1 MVVIYEKH
9 LTSGVMLM
17 SNEMVMMM
25 KCKITS
31 RTLLVSASVFSM
43 LCVNGAYA
51 DNNSDVETG
60 RASIARQFV
69 KKGGELWQ
77 NAPDLGFT
85 RAVANGANYVGEAVV
100 EQGKGFVKGK
110 ASDALDRASDQI
122 GKAAANKF
130 HALVYRDPSVH
141 VVNDAGEH
149 IGYVEAV
156 APRLVRN
163 ILNKHL
169 GIDLD
174 GSVPGVPKAVMKA
187 IGNYLENQVA
197 MMLEGQVFELAKKA
211 TQKATIVAVGKAMG
225 LTQDQISAVLQKQG
239 ASATVGQVEAAI
251 DEKAGAQQVKIAL
264 ANEKVQADEQVA
276 YGNIAAGLIRNF
288 SARLKINL
296 NEYIKTAA
304 QDVATEYAH
313 QLIEDTGEVVL
324 RYGESVAGAGV
335 VVAASVVSGGSGA
348 AFAAT
353 AVSADQR
360 LAEGGHQDSFMRRA
374 LKWAIGYDVR
384 KEEAKAKASFVVPM
398 TLNVDGI
405 LKQLGLGD
413 FLVPTQADYDSAYGK
428 YKAVAILDAEGDE
441 WTTFDQTVKPV
452 NFTTLFEE
460 ARDTL
465 AAAKAK
471 VAEVVE
477 QAATVVKDTA
487 KAGLKEAKHVVV
499 AFSEAADD
507 FAEALNPMMRSDFW
521 DDEPEVSATVN
532 APVEQSKKSWWKIW

>member
-9 LTSGVMLM
+9 LTSGVVLM

-25 KCKITS
+25 KCKIIS

-51 DNNSDVETG
+51 RDNSDVETR

-69 KKGGELWQ
+69 KKGEELWQ

-85 RAVANGANYVGEAVV
+85 KAVVNGANYVGEAVV
-100 EQGKGFVKGK
+100 EQSKGFVRGK

-130 HALVYRDPSVH
+130 HALVYRDSSVH
-141 VVNDAGEH
+141 VVNDVGEH

-163 ILNKHL
+163 ILNNQL
-169 GIDLD
+169 GFDLD

-197 MMLEGQVFELAKKA
+197 MMLEGQVFDLAKKA
-211 TQKATIVAVGKAMG
+211 TQKATIAAVGKAMG

-239 ASATVGQVEAAI
+239 ASATVGQVEVAI
-251 DEKAGAQQVKIAL
+251 DEKAAAQQIKSEL
-264 ANEKVQADEQVA
+264 SKEVQADEQEA

-304 QDVATEYAH
+304 QDVATSYAH
-313 QLIEDTGEVVL
+313 QLIEDTGELVL
-324 RYGESVAGAGV
+324 RYGETVAGAGV
-335 VVAASVVSGGSGA
+335 VAAAGVVSGGSGA

-353 AVSADQR
+353 AVTADQR
-360 LAEGGHQDSFMRRA
+360 LAEGGHQDSLIRRA
-374 LKWAIGYDVR
+374 VKWMTGYDAR

-413 FLVPTQADYDSAYGK
+413 FLVPTQADFDSAYGK
-428 YKAVAILDAEGDE
+428 YKAVAILDEEGDE

-452 NFTTLFEE
+452 NFTMLFEE

-521 DDEPEVSATVN
+521 DDEPEVSAKVSV
-532 APVEQSKKSWWKIW
+532 PVEQAKKSWWKIW

>member
-1 MVVIYEKH
+1 M
-9 LTSGVMLM
+9 
-17 SNEMVMMM
+17 
-25 KCKITS
+25 
-31 RTLLVSASVFSM
+31 
-43 LCVNGAYA
+43 
-51 DNNSDVETG
+51 
-60 RASIARQFV
+60 
-69 KKGGELWQ
+69 
-77 NAPDLGFT
+77 
-85 RAVANGANYVGEAVV
+85 
-100 EQGKGFVKGK
+100 
-110 ASDALDRASDQI
+110 
-122 GKAAANKF
+122 
-130 HALVYRDPSVH
+130 
-141 VVNDAGEH
+141 
-149 IGYVEAV
+149 

-163 ILNKHL
+163 ILNNQL
-169 GIDLD
+169 GFDLD

-197 MMLEGQVFELAKKA
+197 MMLEGQVFDLAKKA
-211 TQKATIVAVGKAMG
+211 TQKATIAAVGKAMG

-239 ASATVGQVEAAI
+239 ASATVGQVEVAI
-251 DEKAGAQQVKIAL
+251 DEKAAAQQIKSEL
-264 ANEKVQADEQVA
+264 SKEVQADEQEA

-304 QDVATEYAH
+304 QDVATSYAH
-313 QLIEDTGEVVL
+313 QLIEDTGELVL
-324 RYGESVAGAGV
+324 RYGETVAGAGV
-335 VVAASVVSGGSGA
+335 VAAAGVVSGGSGA

-353 AVSADQR
+353 AVTADQR
-360 LAEGGHQDSFMRRA
+360 LAEGGHQDSLIRRA
-374 LKWAIGYDVR
+374 VKWMTGYDAR

-413 FLVPTQADYDSAYGK
+413 FLVPTQADFDSAYGK
-428 YKAVAILDAEGDE
+428 YKAVAILDEEGDE

-452 NFTTLFEE
+452 NFTMLFEE

-521 DDEPEVSATVN
+521 DDEPEVSAKVSV
-532 APVEQSKKSWWKIW
+532 PVEQAKKSWWKIW